1 MNQKY
6 PLVVITGRT
15 NVGKSTLFN
24 RLVEERVAI
33 VDSVPGVTRDF
44 LEKFVTIGRKTL
56 RLIDTGGLEIFI
68 SPHNEIQRK
77 MENKVWN
84 LLENA
89 QLVLLVVDGKKAL
102 TQIEWE
108 LSSRLRKFGLPVILV
123 VNKREG
129 MTNALLPAEFL
140 QLGIEKVVQISAQHG
155 DGIGTLK
162 KMIQQML
169 PCEEV
174 EKRDLVQN
182 AIPVAI
188 VGKPN
193 VGKSSL
199 YNAILGD
206 ERAIV
211 SEIPGTTRD
220 ALFSFVETQ
229 YGKYVL
235 FDTAG
240 LTRRGKGEE
249 GIPFYAHLRTM
260 ESIEKA
266 LICVLVLDPFQG
278 ITRQDQR
285 IAQEIYQKQKCCL
298 VFLNK
303 MDLLKDNQRV
313 NIGELVKNARIKL
326 NFLAYAVF
334 LAGSAFEEKTHHWLL
349 STMREVFARYHQ
361 MANSDTLNGKI
372 CLKLDRYLHGLL
384 PGSHSSVERV
394 VQEGVAPPR
403 FVAYTRERDKN
414 KRAYYALIL
423 EKVLRKEM
431 NWEGVPLEIRVEQD
445 HSGRTRRLW

>member
-1 MNQKY
+1 MSQKY
-6 PLVVITGRT
+6 PLVVIVGRT

-24 RLVEERVAI
+24 RLIEEKVAI
-33 VDSVPGVTRDF
+33 VDSMPGVTRDF
-44 LEKFVTIGRKTL
+44 LENFVNIGGKTI

-68 SPHNEIQRK
+68 SPYNEIQREI
-77 MENKVWN
+77 ENKVWT

-89 QLVLLVVDGKKAL
+89 QLVLLVVDGKKVL
-102 TQIEWE
+102 TWIEWE
-108 LSSRLRKFGLPVILV
+108 LSSKLRKLGLPIILV

-129 MTNALLPAEFL
+129 MTNKLLPVEFL
-140 QLGIEKVVQISAQHG
+140 QLGIEEVVQISAQHG

-162 KMIQQML
+162 RMIQQML
-169 PCEEV
+169 SYGEEG
-174 EKRDLVQN
+174 RDPVQD

-199 YNAILGD
+199 YNTILGSG
-206 ERAIV
+206 RAIV
-211 SEIPGTTRD
+211 SETPGTTRD
-220 ALFSFVETQ
+220 ALLSFMETQ

-240 LTRRGKGEE
+240 LTRRGKGEK
-249 GIPFYAHLRTM
+249 GIPFYTHLRTI

-285 IAQEIYQKQKCCL
+285 IAQEIYQKRKCCL

-303 MDLLKDNQRV
+303 MDLLKDNWRV
-313 NIGELVKNARIKL
+313 TVGEFVKNARIEL

-334 LAGSAFEEKTHHWLL
+334 MVGSAFEEKTRYQVL
-349 STMREVFARYHQ
+349 SATRGIFARYHQ
-361 MANSDTLNGKI
+361 MISSSALNGKI
-372 CLKLDRYLHGLL
+372 RLKLGRYLNGLL
-384 PGSHSSVERV
+384 SGPSSWVEHI

-403 FVAYTRERDKN
+403 FVAYTSERDKK
-414 KRAYYALIL
+414 KRAYHARVL
-423 EKVLRKEM
+423 EKILRKEM
-431 NWEGVPLEIRVEQD
+431 NWEGVPLEIRIEQGL
-445 HSGRTRRLW
+445 SKRTRHLR